1 MFKKKPVRILS
12 HSQQLEAVQAF
23 AAAIGEVMAICSVSA
38 KRKGEKLKKRF
49 VVILKEKEAREVA
62 QRDFSFI
69 NVKLSDAKPQLCK
82 KRFHLGDISKLT
94 ANDDLS
100 AEEFT
105 IITSKPYVFLARS
118 REERDDF
125 VCNLLHLFKEH
136 VGRALPVEGIN
147 LTDLKLNTDSHAN
160 ADARFRRRSTFTSAM
175 SPSSP
180 SSATVVKGS
189 GSLEDVADAISA
201 AEEDVLQN
209 LLMPD
214 SSVINVEEYLS
225 KMSVDQH
232 LLEEANVHEMLS
244 SEELILGVVADLH
257 SLLHSCE
264 VLDKSFVDLK
274 KNLYKN
280 AKGQVMSLSKRND
293 NIDIESASCV
303 PPLLQTQHHLP
314 SERNT
319 ISLLNATPFPF

>member
-1 MFKKKPVRILS
+1 MFKKKPVAILS
-12 HSQQLEAVQAF
+12 HSQQLDAVQNF
-23 AAAIGEVMAICSVSA
+23 ASTIGDVMAICSVSA

-49 VVILKEKEAREVA
+49 VVILKEKGAREDG
-62 QRDFSFI
+62 QHDLIFMNF
-69 NVKLSDAKPQLCK
+69 KLSDAKPQLCK
-82 KRFHLGDISKLT
+82 KRFRLADISKLT

-136 VGRALPVEGIN
+136 AGKALPVDGIN
-147 LTDLKLNTDSHAN
+147 LTDLKFSTDAHAS
-160 ADARFRRRSTFTSAM
+160 ADARFRRRSTFTAAT
-175 SPSSP
+175 SPSSTT
-180 SSATVVKGS
+180 SASVVRGT
-189 GSLEDVADAISA
+189 LDEVTDAISA
-201 AEEDVLQN
+201 AEEEVLQN

-214 SSVINVEEYLS
+214 SSVINVEEYLE
-225 KMSVDQH
+225 KLSVDQH

-244 SEELILGVVADLH
+244 SEDLILGVVADLH
-257 SLLHSCE
+257 ALQNACE
-264 VLDKSFVDLK
+264 VLDQSFVELK

-293 NIDIESASCV
+293 NIDIESASYAV
-303 PPLLQTQHHLP
+303 PPSPACLVCQL
-314 SERNT
+314 
-319 ISLLNATPFPF
+319 

>member
-1 MFKKKPVRILS
+1 MFKKKPVPNLS
-12 HSQQLEAVQAF
+12 HSQQLEAVQNF
-23 AAAIGEVMAICSVSA
+23 ASTIGDIMAICSVSA

-49 VVILKEKEAREVA
+49 VVIMKEKVA
-62 QRDFSFI
+62 GDLIFI
-69 NVKLSDAKPQLCK
+69 NFKLSDAKPQLCK
-82 KRFHLGDISKLT
+82 KRFRLADICKLT

-136 VGRALPVEGIN
+136 VGKALPVDGIN
-147 LTDLKLNTDSHAN
+147 LTDLKFSSDAHAS
-160 ADARFRRRSTFTSAM
+160 ADARFRRRSTFAAAM
-175 SPSSP
+175 SPNSST
-180 SSATVVKGS
+180 SASVVRGT
-189 GSLEDVADAISA
+189 LDEVTDAISA
-201 AEEDVLQN
+201 AEEEVLQN

-225 KMSVDQH
+225 KLSVDQS

-257 SLLHSCE
+257 ALQNACE
-264 VLDKSFVDLK
+264 VLDQSFADLK
-274 KNLYKN
+274 KHLYKN

-293 NIDIESASCV
+293 NIDIESTSYAALSHAC
-303 PPLLQTQHHLP
+303 LH
-314 SERNT
+314 
-319 ISLLNATPFPF
+319 